1 MDGMVNRCELSLNVV
16 KDNKPK
22 ALTVSRRD
30 HRLEPKGTEASSGT
44 LLFPDADVDLPAKR
58 QHLTHLMV
66 CKWNV
71 VSP

>member
-1 MDGMVNRCELSLNVV
+1 MDGMVNRCELSINVV

-30 HRLEPKGTEASSGT
+30 HRLGPKGTEASSGT
-44 LLFPDADVDLPAKR
+44 PRFPDADVDLPAKR
-58 QHLTHLMV
+58 QHLTHPMI
-66 CKWNV
+66 CKRNV